1 MADTNNYHFETLQI
15 HAGQGSKGGPH
26 GSRAPPIYATTSY
39 VFESADDAAKIFHAE
54 KEGFLYSR
62 LNNPTIAVLEERV
75 AALEGGVAGL
85 ATSSGQAAEFSTIAS
100 IASAGDNIVSTR
112 TLYGGSFNLF
122 KQHLSRLGIEV
133 RFADN
138 DDADTLAA
146 LIDDRTRAVYLESI
160 GNPKFNVPDFR
171 AIADRAHAQGV
182 PLIVDNTFGMG
193 GYLIRPIEHGADIVI
208 HSATKWIGGH
218 GTTIGGIV
226 VDSGNFCWN
235 NPRFPM
241 FTTPDA
247 TGITFWDRFAPK
259 DSNQRNAV
267 FSLFFRLETLYSI
280 GACQNPF
287 GAFLLLQGLETLSLR
302 AERHVQNTQTLAEWL
317 EQHPDV
323 EWVSY
328 PGLESH
334 PYHQNAK
341 KYLKRGFGG
350 VLSFG
355 IKGGLRA
362 AEKFIDSVQLSSHL
376 ANVGDAKTLVAH
388 PASTI
393 HSRLNEGEQ
402 AKAGVTPELIRV
414 SVGIE
419 HIDDIKADFQAAI
432 TKALASV

>member
-1 MADTNNYHFETLQI
+1 MF
-15 HAGQGSKGGPH
+15 
-26 GSRAPPIYATTSY
+26 
-39 VFESADDAAKIFHAE
+39 
-54 KEGFLYSR
+54 
-62 LNNPTIAVLEERV
+62 EERL
-75 AALEGGVAGL
+75 AALEAGMAAV
-85 ATSSGQAAEFSTIAS
+85 ATSSGQAAEFSVITS
-100 IASAGDNIVSTR
+100 IASSGDNIISSR
-112 TLYGGSFNLF
+112 HLYGGTYILF
-122 KQHLSRLGIEV
+122 KQYLARLGIEV

-160 GNPKFNVPDFR
+160 GNPSFNVPDFR
-171 AIADRAHAQGV
+171 AIADRVHAQGV

-247 TGITFWDRFAPK
+247 TGVTFWDRFAPK
-259 DSNQRNAV
+259 DSSQRNTV
-267 FSLFFRLETLYSI
+267 LTNFFREETMYCV

-287 GAFLLLQGLETLSLR
+287 GSFLLLQGLETLSLR

-334 PYHQNAK
+334 PCHHNAQ

-350 VLSFG
+350 VLTFG
-355 IKGGLRA
+355 VKGGLRA
-362 AEKFIDSVQLSSHL
+362 AQTFIDSVQLSSQL
-376 ANVGDAKTLVAH
+376 ANVGDAKTLVVH

-393 HSRLNEGEQ
+393 HSHLSKEEQ
-402 AKAGVTPELIRV
+402 AKAGVTPDMIRV

-419 HIDDIKADFQAAI
+419 HIEDIKTDFEGALI
-432 TKALASV
+432 KAMSLTSGDKE